1 MNGLKPYQIREVRE
15 RFEEKIF
22 YSPDGCWYW
31 TGAPN
36 AKGYGTL
43 NVRFGDQA
51 KNLRAHRVSYWLH
64 KGDIPD
70 DLMVCH
76 SCDNRLC
83 CNPSHLFLGSALDNN
98 RDSSQK
104 GRRKHLIGSRTSCAK
119 FTEDEVKH
127 ILTLKGQASA
137 TEIAKHYHVHRSTI
151 SHIWLGTNWKHV
163 A

>member
-1 MNGLKPYQIREVRE
+1 MNGLKPYQIREVRA

-22 YSPDGCWYW
+22 HGPDGCWYW

-43 NVRFGDQA
+43 GVRFADQN
-51 KNLRAHRVSYWLH
+51 KSMRAHRVSYWLH
-64 KGDIPD
+64 KGEIPN

-83 CNPSHLFLGSALDNN
+83 VNPEHLFLGTALDNN
-98 RDSSQK
+98 RDSSEK

-119 FTEDEVKH
+119 FTEEEVQY
-127 ILTLKGQASA
+127 IRTLKGQDSA
-137 TEIAKHYHVHRSTI
+137 TNVAKHYKVHRTTI
-151 SHIWLGTNWKHV
+151 FSIWNQRNWKHV

>member
-1 MNGLKPYQIREVRE
+1 MNGLKPYQIREVRK

-22 YSPDGCWYW
+22 HGPDGCWYW
-31 TGAPN
+31 TGAPSK
-36 AKGYGTL
+36 KGYGSFNIRL
-43 NVRFGDQA
+43 GDQH

-64 KGDIPD
+64 KGDVPD

-83 CNPSHLFLGSALDNN
+83 VNPEHLFLGTALDNN
-98 RDSSQK
+98 RDSSEK

-119 FTEDEVKH
+119 FTEEQVKE
-127 ILTLKGQASA
+127 IRALRGIVKASELA
-137 TEIAKHYHVHRSTI
+137 VQYGVHRTTI
-151 SHIWLGTNWKHV
+151 SHIWIGTNWKHV